1 MKRLTLESDNTNG
14 PPVSSGGMNTPRQ
27 IRQVLSGPF
36 KSWLGDDDWK
46 PWIAALKAM
55 RGEKLTKTE
64 AKLFRECTKRKTLPT
79 EPFLEAYLIC
89 GRRARKSA
97 AMAMLATYFSIYG
110 RWKAAPGEELF
121 AVVVAVS
128 KSQAAIVKNYCE
140 GILRSNPALERLIV
154 GTPDH
159 ESIKLEVNGQR
170 ITILCVSNSYRKIRG
185 RSIIFACLEELAF
198 WWDEASANPDLEVYR
213 SIVPSM
219 ASNPQ
224 AVLVGISSPYSKR
237 GLLYDQYKD
246 NFAKDKSDVL
256 VWQAA
261 SKVMNPGLSDKIIK
275 SAYKKDAES
284 ARAEYGGHFR
294 DDIASFID
302 REALDPCIEKGL
314 VKRAPES
321 RQKYFAFVDPSG
333 GRNDSMVLAI
343 AHEQGDKVLLDAIQ
357 ERRPPFSP
365 ESCVE
370 EFCELLKAYGIRRIR
385 GDRYAGEWPREQF
398 KKRGID
404 YFPADKPKSALYLE
418 MLAPLNSGRLKL
430 IEHDRLINQLCNLER
445 RTARGGKDSVDH
457 GPGQHDDV
465 ANAVAGVINEVIA
478 ESRRP
483 KRKVSLF
490 GPKLFSDRS
499 NAVDLTY
506 DRELRTF
513 HDYR

>member
-14 PPVSSGGMNTPRQ
+14 GPVGSGGMGTPRQ
-27 IRQVLSGPF
+27 IAQVLSGPF

-55 RGEKLTKTE
+55 RGEKLNKTE

-97 AMAMLATYFSIYG
+97 AMAMLAVYFSIYG
-110 RWKAAPGEELF
+110 KWKAAPGEELF

-140 GILRSNPALERLIV
+140 GILRSNPALERLIIA
-154 GTPDH
+154 TPDH
-159 ESIKLEVNGQR
+159 ESIKLEIDGQR

-246 NFAKDKSDVL
+246 NFAKNKSDVL
-256 VWQAA
+256 IWQAA
-261 SKVMNPGLSDKIIK
+261 SKTMNPGLSDKIIK

-294 DDIASFID
+294 DDIAGFID
-302 REALDPCIEKGL
+302 PETLSPLIDKGIKKNRTPDPK
-314 VKRAPES
+314 
-321 RQKYFAFVDPSG
+321 QKYHAFVDPSG
-333 GRNDSMVLAI
+333 GRNDSMCLAI
-343 AHEQGDKVLLDAIQ
+343 AHQDKEQIILDAIL

-365 ESCVE
+365 EACAQ
-370 EFCELLKAYGIRRIR
+370 EFSDFLKSYNIRKLR
-385 GDRYAGEWPREQF
+385 GDRYGGEWPVEQF
-398 KKRGID
+398 KKRGIE
-404 YFPADKPKSALYLE
+404 YLSADKSKSELYLE
-418 MLAPLNSGRLKL
+418 LLAPLNSGRLRL
-430 IEHDRLINQLCNLER
+430 LDHDRLKNQLCNLER
-445 RTARGGKDSVDH
+445 RLARGGRESVDH
-457 GPGQHDDV
+457 PPGQHDDL
-465 ANAVAGVINEVIA
+465 ANAVAGAIIEVIDKTKRPM
-478 ESRRP
+478 RR
-483 KRKVSLF
+483 VATT
-490 GPKLFSDRS
+490 GPKIFKGDPAFDPLGFSGGI
-499 NAVDLTY
+499 
-506 DRELRTF
+506 
-513 HDYR
+513 